1 MKLVLSRKGFDSQYG
16 GIASPILPDG
26 RLLPLPIPSTHDVD
40 TMRDL
45 GFEGLPLDTVLRDLS
60 RNRWCAES
68 RVHLDPQLA
77 RPARQRSAR
86 WLPAFGQAGAAQGH
100 LAAQGVGKGD
110 LFLFFGW
117 FHEVELRDGHWQYKR
132 PRRDL
137 HVMFGWLEVDQ
148 VLPIVRERDKC
159 LRRHRWIASH
169 PHVANPLHY
178 TDPRNTLYVAP
189 EASRLPGVARSGG
202 GYFPRLHSDLVL
214 TGPGPKRSTWRLPGW
229 FAPRGRPPLSYHG
242 QPGRWRRVGAN
253 VELESVAK
261 GQEFVLDSAFYP
273 EARRWAANLIR
284 RYHRES

>member
-26 RLLPLPIPSTHDVD
+26 RLLPLPIPSLHDAD

-45 GFEGLPLDTVLRDLS
+45 GFEGVALDTLLRDLS
-60 RNRWCAES
+60 RNRWCSES
-68 RVHLDPQLA
+68 RVHLDPQLY
-77 RPARQRSAR
+77 RPAGQHTRG
-86 WLPAFGQAGAAQGH
+86 WLPTFGQTGAAQGH

-117 FHEVELRDGHWQYKR
+117 FGEVELRNGHWQYKR

-137 HVMFGWLEVDQ
+137 HVIFGWLEVDH
-148 VLPIVRERDKC
+148 VLPIVRERGEC

-169 PHVANPLHY
+169 PHVANPRHY
-178 TDPRNTLYVAP
+178 TDTRNTLYVAP
-189 EASRLPGVARSGG
+189 ETSRLARAARAGG
-202 GYFPRLHSDLVL
+202 GYFPHLHDDLVL
-214 TGPGPKRSTWRLPGW
+214 TGPGPNRSIWRLPGW
-229 FAPRGRPPLSYHG
+229 FTPRGRPPLSYHG
-242 QPGRWRRVGAN
+242 QPERWRRVGTT

-261 GQEFVLDSAFYP
+261 GQEFVLDCAFYP
-273 EARRWAANLIR
+273 EARRWASNLVR